1 MKPLCF
7 ALILA
12 TGACAQESTL
22 LNPLDREC
30 RDELVRL
37 KTLVP
42 TGAFSVTEDGKP
54 VPYQVESNAIWIC
67 STFAPQSAHKYEVVP
82 GQPAK
87 FAPRVKIT
95 KVGRLYELDNGVF
108 AVRVP
113 DFQDA
118 PKDLVSGPIAGVRVG
133 GKWVGESFWNLRHCI
148 LTNSIVGDGPLF
160 AKVKLVYMGGHG
172 QGEVTIT
179 VGPGW
184 QHALI
189 EEKHSMERESYYEI
203 NLGKGWTPNAGI
215 SRPFSGGLHEPT
227 MAPPANRPLLPGKQ
241 PFAPAELFI
250 NLFPR
255 WNQHCKDGWFFAATD
270 GTNQL
275 GALVTRASRWF
286 WPHDNAIQAVVK
298 PSGDYAGLRCPTWH
312 GARLWMLTT
321 GPGDEAYV
329 NRYALESLDKLNHEL
344 ILDWP
349 GVTGKFAGFFPYTS
363 AINPTGGIRGMGR
376 AAVAEAG
383 KPGGYSTLTQAQM
396 MLHPDCYGSYYLGW
410 SPENPN
416 FFSDYIKVPIAMI
429 CRLKAHP
436 RFKELAAL
444 AEAKLREDVDFSVTL
459 PGGAGQECPGYQ
471 GRGAGAAFT
480 LAGICQEH
488 LAFDPLTWPRVNA
501 GKEFLQRIS
510 QPDGEKR
517 LWLPMGDTHPDTH
530 NVMILSNL
538 DAKQFT
544 TVELPGF
551 GVIFND
557 KPGTPQETY
566 LAFKAGPNRGHYHGD
581 QLAFHLGANAK
592 PIAVDHHCSYKPRAG
607 QEHMHNRVAFST
619 EKMPWAN
626 MDGYERLIAF
636 KTSPQAD
643 IAVGEVTSDRLRE
656 VTKLPPENWHAEYPQ
671 MPLSK
676 PLTYRRTVVFV
687 KGGAQDYF
695 VLRDQFAGNDE
706 LNATYCLH
714 VLSDKADRQGATVD
728 FGNLTLYC
736 AKPATFA
743 FDRLDWSHQNGG
755 EEKTV
760 GARLTIKGKEGE
772 FITVLYPGK
781 APAIATTA
789 NGVKVGNDELTFTG
803 DEVRL
808 NGTPLLAGNGI
819 KLDRPQGDIGL
830 FVPDAGYPFGSIPD
844 WLIQQR
850 AKDTFEAARQK
861 AWPVKP

>member
-1 MKPLCF
+1 MMSAMN
-7 ALILA
+7 ALVLLA
-12 TGACAQESTL
+12 VVAETTL
-22 LNPLDREC
+22 LNPLGQERQ
-30 RDELVRL
+30 DELVRL
-37 KTLVP
+37 KTP
-42 TGAFSVTEDGKP
+42 APAGAFVVREDGKP
-54 VPYQVESNAIWIC
+54 VPYQVEDGAIWVC
-67 STFAPQSAHKYEVVP
+67 STFAPQSAHKYVVAP
-82 GQPAK
+82 GQPVKA
-87 FAPRVKIT
+87 APRVKVS
-95 KVGRLYELDNGVF
+95 KGNGFYELDNGVF
-108 AVRVP
+108 AIRMP
-113 DFQDA
+113 A
-118 PKDLVSGPIAGVRVG
+118 EGTGGPVAGVKVAG
-133 GKWVGESFWNLRHCI
+133 NWVGESFWMMPPTK
-148 LTNSIVGDGPLF
+148 LTATVTGDGTLF
-160 AKVKLVYMGGHG
+160 GKVRLRYEFALDAWA
-172 QGEVTIT
+172 EVDVT

-184 QHALI
+184 PHAQI
-189 EEKHSMERESYYEI
+189 EERHEMTRDDSYEI
-203 NLGKGWTPNAGI
+203 NLSNSWKPNAGI
-215 SRPFSGGLHEPT
+215 SRPFGGGFFKDVPVP
-227 MAPPANRPLLPGKQ
+227 AANRPLKPGGQ
-241 PFAPAELFI
+241 PFQPAELFI

-270 GTNQL
+270 GTSQL

-344 ILDWP
+344 ILEWP
-349 GVTGKFAGFFPYTS
+349 GVTGKFAGFFPYS
-363 AINPTGGIRGMGR
+363 SMINPTGPIRGQGR

-471 GRGAGAAFT
+471 GHGAGAAFT
-480 LAGICQEH
+480 LAGVCKEH
-488 LAFDPLTWPRVNA
+488 LGFDPLTWPRVNA

-517 LWLPMGDTHPDTH
+517 RMLPMGDTHPGKDGPKPVEVAGDLVKNWT
-530 NVMILSNL
+530 S
-538 DAKQFT
+538 T
-544 TVELPGF
+544 ELPGF

-566 LAFKAGPNRGHYHGD
+566 LAFKSGPNRGHYHGD
-581 QLAFHLGANAK
+581 QLAFHYCANAK
-592 PIAVDHHCSYKPRAG
+592 ALAVDHHCSYNPRAG

-619 EKMPWAN
+619 DKMPWAN

-636 KTSPQAD
+636 QTSPQAD
-643 IAVGEVTSDRLRE
+643 IAVGQVESDRFRE
-656 VTKLPPENWHAEYPQ
+656 VTKLPPENWHQEYPQ
-671 MPLSK
+671 LPLSK
-676 PLTYRRTVVFV
+676 PLSYRRTVVFV
-687 KGGAQDYF
+687 KTAPQPYF
-695 VLRDQFAGNDE
+695 VLRDQFTGGDD
-706 LNATYCLH
+706 LNATFCLH
-714 VLSDKADRQGATVD
+714 VRSDKAELAGQRVD
-728 FGNLTLYC
+728 FGNLTLFC
-736 AKPATFA
+736 AKPAQFA

-772 FITVLYPGK
+772 FITVLHPGK
-781 APAIATTA
+781 ATIAATP
-789 NGVKVGNDELTFTG
+789 NGVKVGNDEVTFTG

-808 NGTPLLAGNGI
+808 NGQPLLTGNDI

-830 FVPDAGYPFGSIPD
+830 FVPDAGYPFGKIPD

-850 AKDTFEAARQK
+850 ATDTFEAASQK